1 MTRLRLSRIFWIGAA
16 AILVAAALVAL
27 AAILRGDFSDT
38 DWRILVTLGALLYT
52 GGTALAGLA
61 LAERG
66 RAQTLV
72 GWTVVAAAPV
82 CLTLVLWAVWRFAGD
97 GGSETEPKLAWSSV
111 LVLLAGLVSAT
122 GLLLARGPR
131 LARLAGAAGGLA
143 ALAAAL
149 SVAGVWTESGSD
161 TFVKALAALWILAGL
176 GYFLVPVLGRFSS
189 APAEARAVRVLAELD
204 GVELVASRGPVEG
217 VRAEPPAPGERLAL
231 RRRPPAP

>member
-1 MTRLRLSRIFWIGAA
+1 VTRPRLGRIFWIGAA
-16 AILVAAALVAL
+16 AILVVAALVAL
-27 AAILRGDFSDT
+27 AAILRGDFSST
-38 DWRILVTLGALLYT
+38 DWRILITLGALLYT

-66 RAQTLV
+66 RTQALV

-82 CLTLVLWAVWRFAGD
+82 CLALVLWAIWRFAGD
-97 GGSETEPKLAWSSV
+97 GDGGTEVKLAWSSV

-122 GLLLARGPR
+122 GLLLARGSR

-176 GYFLVPVLGRFSS
+176 GYFLVPILARFSS
-189 APAEARAVRVLAELD
+189 AASGTRAVRVLAELD
-204 GVELVASRGPVEG
+204 GVELVASRSPLEG
-217 VRAEPPAPGERLAL
+217 VRAEPPAPGERLVL
-231 RRRPPAP
+231 RRRPPTR